1 MKMRSVIGHS
11 GGGGSHGSGVNV
23 TPMIDVVMC
32 LIVFYLMVG
41 QLALDR
47 RSSIVVPETVTGTDR
62 QDESDAIVIGVL
74 MDGGLT
80 LNGEAIEAARIG
92 GEVSGMMARQ
102 GFSTVR
108 IRADEAAG
116 FGAVRPVLGQLQ
128 DAGVTGVE
136 FVTLRAN
143 QGGGG

>member
-1 MKMRSVIGHS
+1 MRMRSLVDR
-11 GGGGSHGSGVNV
+11 GGGGSGVNV

-47 RSSIVVPETVTGTDR
+47 RSSIVLAETVTGVER
-62 QDESDAIVIGVL
+62 AEVVDAIEIGVL

-80 LNGEAIEAARIG
+80 LNGESIAVDRIG

-102 GFSTVR
+102 GERFGGVR
-108 IRADEAAG
+108 VRADEEAG
-116 FGAVRPVLGQLQ
+116 FGAVRPVLAALQ
-128 DAGVTGVE
+128 EAGVGGVE
-136 FVTLRAN
+136 FVTLRAA
-143 QGGGG
+143 GGGG